1 MVRFGEYLENNID
14 EEWREYY
21 INYKELKDLIDN
33 IISYK
38 PNSEKIFCKK
48 LDNEWM
54 KIYNFINLTISSIC
68 DKDLTSTDVL
78 ELLRINTFVHI
89 NREGFRKIIKKH
101 IKQLRNGLMHNTTT
115 NKRNKRNYS
124 IGHGEQLLR
133 DFKNI
138 LLRKKMLRKLPSPL
152 D

>member
-1 MVRFGEYLENNID
+1 MVRFGEHLENNID

-33 IISYK
+33 IISFK

-48 LDNEWM
+48 LDKEWM
-54 KIYNFINLTISSIC
+54 KIYNFINKTISSIC
-68 DKDLTSTDVL
+68 DKDLTSSDVL

-101 IKQLRNGLMHNTTT
+101 DKNS
-115 NKRNKRNYS
+115 NYKLYPAYKWKIRYYITS
-124 IGHGEQLLR
+124 IR
-133 DFKNI
+133 I
-138 LLRKKMLRKLPSPL
+138 I
-152 D
+152 